1 MEKFTILVNR
11 EAGSGGKE
19 IAEKLGEL
27 LHVNVYSKAAIDGL
41 IKHFGLTEE
50 EIEHIRSR
58 KQSWWDEV
66 CRFHRQ
72 FAASSDPLAIDR
84 EVTPMQLYHTEAK
97 LLKELAAEES
107 CIIVGRAGFH
117 IFKDDPNAI
126 KVFVI
131 ADRKDRVERLSRKLG
146 IDAKEAEKTIDEVD
160 KEREAFT
167 KTFAGVSRYDA
178 RNYDLVCNVSHLE
191 PEAIVRSLEYII
203 KERNTHLHG

>member
-1 MEKFTILVNR
+1 M
-11 EAGSGGKE
+11 
-19 IAEKLGEL
+19 
-27 LHVNVYSKAAIDGL
+27 
-41 IKHFGLTEE
+41 
-50 EIEHIRSR
+50 
-58 KQSWWDEV
+58 
-66 CRFHRQ
+66 
-72 FAASSDPLAIDR
+72 
-84 EVTPMQLYHTEAK
+84 
-97 LLKELAAEES
+97 
-107 CIIVGRAGFH
+107 GRAGFH

>member
-1 MEKFTILVNR
+1 MDKFTILVNR

-19 IAEKLGEL
+19 IAEKIGAL
-27 LHVNVYSKAAIDGL
+27 LNVKVYSKAAIDGL
-41 IKHFGLTEE
+41 INHFDLTEE

-58 KQSWWDEV
+58 KQNWWDEV

-72 FAASSDPLAIDR
+72 FAATSDPLAIDR

-97 LLKELAAEES
+97 LLRELAAQES

-117 IFKDDPNAI
+117 IFKDDPNAVKI
-126 KVFVI
+126 FII
-131 ADRKDRVERLSRKLG
+131 ANREDRVARLAAKLH
-146 IDAKEAEKTIDEVD
+146 ISEKEAEKTIDEVD

-178 RNYDLVCNVSHLE
+178 RNYNLVCNASTLNHDLI
-191 PEAIVRSLEYII
+191 AKSIANII
-203 KERNTHLHG
+203 IHND

>member
-19 IAEKLGEL
+19 IAEKLGAL

-41 IKHFGLTEE
+41 INHFGLTEE

-58 KQSWWDEV
+58 RQNWWDEV

-72 FAASSDPLAIDR
+72 FAATSDPLAIDR

-97 LLKELAAEES
+97 LLRELAAQES

-117 IFKDDPNAI
+117 IFKDDPNAVKI
-126 KVFVI
+126 FII
-131 ADRKDRVERLSRKLG
+131 ANREDRVARLAAKLH
-146 IDAKEAEKTIDEVD
+146 ISEKEAEKTIDEVD

-178 RNYDLVCNVSHLE
+178 RNYNLVCNASTLNHDLI
-191 PEAIVRSLEYII
+191 AKSIANII
-203 KERNTHLHG
+203 IHND